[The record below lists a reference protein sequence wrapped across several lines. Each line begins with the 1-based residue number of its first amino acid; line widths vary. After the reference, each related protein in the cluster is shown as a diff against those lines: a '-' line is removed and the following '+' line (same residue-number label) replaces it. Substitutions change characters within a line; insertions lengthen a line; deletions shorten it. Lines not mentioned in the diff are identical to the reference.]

1 MREELK
7 AERAQRPP
15 GAERWW
21 GQPQAPVHP
30 WTRSGPPRPH
40 CSISWLQRRSGS
52 GLEEQ
57 IAVIQIMVLHP
68 LGSGFDR

>member
-30 WTRSGPPRPH
+30 WTRSGPPPTP
-40 CSISWLQRRSGS
+40 LQHLLAAASQWEWVGRADRG
-52 GLEEQ
+52 
-57 IAVIQIMVLHP
+57 HP
-68 LGSGFDR
+68 DRGPSPPRIRI